1 MTTSTRLTLAILI
14 LSFLATPALATP
26 PAKVPEALK
35 PWTDWVLH
43 GHEDE
48 HLCTPDYNNDESL
61 RCDWPSRLELTIT
74 ENGGIF
80 RQEWQ
85 VDSERWL
92 QLPGAAPHWPA
103 AVKIDGQPASV
114 ITRQGSA
121 GVWVKPGH
129 HQLRGNFSWPTI
141 PVALAVPPHTGLIDL
156 TLRGKPVANPNLD
169 ADGRL
174 WLQGTTL
181 GEAKQENRLTLQ
193 VFRLIDDQIP
203 TRVVT
208 NLELDVAGTA
218 REIVLGPIFPTTT
231 FSPVELQSPLPARVE
246 AEGRLRVQVRP
257 GHWNLTIT
265 ARHHTPVT
273 ELAFT
278 KPPDGFWPDE
288 QIWSFAAQNNLR
300 TVEIEGVT
308 AIDPQQTSMPEK
320 WRQYPA
326 YRLTAGESMRF
337 KAIRR
342 GDPQPAPD
350 QLNLTR
356 NLWLR
361 FDGSGYTIQDT
372 ITGKK
377 TTDWRLEAN
386 PPLQLGRVAVDGS
399 EQFITKRPG
408 SPRMGVELRQ
418 GNLNLVADSL
428 CLGNISKLAAT
439 GWAQD
444 FQQVKA
450 TLMLPPG
457 WRLIHA
463 AGVDNAPATWI
474 NRWTL
479 LDLFIVL
486 IFTLAVGHL
495 YQKPLAAIALLT
507 LVLTWHEPQ
516 APRWIWPVLLTGF
529 ALLKHL
535 PEGTFR
541 KVVKGGQ
548 LLALLALVVIAVP
561 FAVGQLRVGI
571 FPQLE
576 KPWQTMTKAVERGV
590 PLPQPLATVANAPE
604 APDQQSAE
612 MQLDGSVSSG
622 KMMMAKKAE
631 RSAVA
636 VSSLGGLGSAPD
648 YQAGR
653 VEQYDPKMQ
662 LQTGP
667 GLPTWQWNT
676 VAMSWAGPVR
686 ADQQITLLLLGPAA
700 NLALAV
706 ARVLLLILLPLGL
719 LHIKYRRGAG
729 VDLSATRGLLIFG
742 LLLAVLFQ
750 PATARATDFP
760 SPELLTELQNRLLE
774 KDQCFP
780 DCVALENLVINLT
793 PDQLALEL
801 TISAATSVAAPL
813 PGDARYWLPGQARL
827 DGRPA
832 PALLRSGDTLWLKV
846 PAGRHHLQ
854 LQGKL
859 PGVCTIQLPLPLKPQ
874 HLAVKALGWTVEG
887 INPDGA
893 ADNQLQ
899 FQRLQDNKQGGRW
912 GLETGVLPPFLLV
925 ERTILLGLTW
935 KVETRVSRLSPGGAA
950 VVLEL
955 PLLPGESVT
964 TEGVHSANGKVQLNL
979 AADQNSLAW
988 ESFLNRTE
996 QLTLHHA
1003 QSDSWTEIWRVEV
1016 SPIFHLE
1023 YTGIPVILHQ
1033 QGDHWYPTWHPW
1045 PGEEVKLSI
1054 SKPEGVGGQTLTID
1068 KSTLRLNPG
1077 RRATDTTLTL
1087 NLRSSQGGQHTIII
1101 PPTAELQETTINGV
1115 VQPIRQEGYNV
1126 PLPIIP
1132 GSQEIILKWREPTG
1146 IASFQKTPEV
1156 NLGIPSVNSHLEL
1169 TLPENRWPLLVGG
1182 PRLGP
1187 AILFWSVLLIMTLA
1201 AFGLSRSG
1209 LTPLKFHQWLL
1220 LGIGMSQS
1228 NIYGA
1233 LLVVAWLIAIDRR
1246 GKAKSAMNHDH
1257 FNAMQCGV
1265 ILLTLLALAAL
1276 IGAISRGLL
1285 GHPDMNIVG
1294 NGSNS
1299 NLLRWYQDNGNA
1311 TLPRAWLLSIPL
1323 YVYRLAMLAWALW
1336 IAFALLSIIKWG
1348 WENFSK
1354 PVLWYKPER
1363 RAKADKGV
1371 TTPDQAGA
1379 PPAEAEPV
1387 DLSQEVKVEKD

>member
-1 MTTSTRLTLAILI
+1 MRRNKRLALTFLLLAL
-14 LSFLATPALATP
+14 FTTPAFAAP

-35 PWTDWVLH
+35 PWSDWVLY

-48 HLCTPDYNNDESL
+48 HLCIPDYNNEQSL

-74 ENGGIF
+74 DQGGTF

-85 VDSERWL
+85 VESERWL
-92 QLPGAAPHWPA
+92 QLPGADPHWPT
-103 AVKIDGQPASV
+103 AVKMDGQAASI
-114 ITRQGSA
+114 ITRQGTAS
-121 GVWVKPGH
+121 VRVKPGR
-129 HQLRGNFSWPTI
+129 HQISGNFAWPAI
-141 PVALAVPPHTGLIDL
+141 PVALAVPAHTGLIDL
-156 TLRGKPVANPNLD
+156 TLRGKRVTTPNLD
-169 ADGRL
+169 GSGRL
-174 WLQGTTL
+174 WLQGASG
-181 GEAKQENRLTLQ
+181 GEEKRENRLTLQ

-203 TRVVT
+203 TRLVT

-231 FSPVELQSPLPARVE
+231 FSPVELQSQLPARLE

-257 GHWNLTIT
+257 GRWHLTIT
-265 ARHHTPVT
+265 ARHHTPLT
-273 ELAFT
+273 ELAFS

-288 QIWSFAAQNNLR
+288 QIWSFAAQSNLR
-300 TVEIEGVT
+300 TVEIEGVS
-308 AIDPQQTSMPEK
+308 AIDPQQTSMPEE

-372 ITGKK
+372 IAGKK

-408 SPRMGVELRQ
+408 SPKMGVELRQ

-428 CLGNISKLAAT
+428 ALGDISKLAAT

-450 TLMLPPG
+450 NLMLPPG

-486 IFTLAVGHL
+486 IFTLAVAHL
-495 YQKPLAAIALLT
+495 YSKTLAVIALAT

-541 KVVKGGQ
+541 QVVKGGQ
-548 LLALLALVVIAVP
+548 LLALLALVVIGVP
-561 FAVGQLRVGI
+561 FAVGQLRVGL

-576 KPWQTMTKAVERGV
+576 KPWQTMTKAADRTVA
-590 PLPQPLATVANAPE
+590 LPQPVATGANAPE
-604 APDQQSAE
+604 KSAPPSEEIEQDDSAA
-612 MQLDGSVSSG
+612 MRSDLR
-622 KMMMAKKAE
+622 MAKKTE
-631 RSAVA
+631 QTAVA
-636 VSSLGGLGSAPD
+636 GLGSLSSVPD
-648 YQAGR
+648 YQTSR

-676 VAMSWAGPVR
+676 VAMSWSGPVR
-686 ADQQITLLLLGPAA
+686 ADQQISLLLLGPTA
-700 NLALAV
+700 NLALAL
-706 ARVLLLILLPLGL
+706 ARVLLLLVLPLGL
-719 LHIKYRRGAG
+719 LRIGYRRGSG
-729 VDLSATRGLLIFG
+729 IDLNAARGLLVFG
-742 LLLAVLFQ
+742 LLLAVLGQ
-750 PATARATDFP
+750 TGPARAADFP
-760 SPELLTELQNRLLE
+760 SPELLAELQSRLLE
-774 KDQCFP
+774 KDKCFP
-780 DCVALENLVINLT
+780 DCAALENLEINLT
-793 PDQLALEL
+793 PDQLALDL
-801 TISAATSVAAPL
+801 TISAATSVATPL
-813 PGDARYWLPGQARL
+813 PGDARYWLPSQARL
-827 DGRPA
+827 DGQTTPD
-832 PALLRSGDTLWLKV
+832 LLRSGDTLWLKV

-859 PGVCTIQLPLPLKPQ
+859 PGISTIQLPLPLKPQ
-874 HLAVKALGWTVEG
+874 HLAVKARGWTVEG
-887 INPDGA
+887 IRPEGG

-899 FQRLQDNKQGGRW
+899 FQRLQDQQQGGRW

-964 TEGVHSANGKVQLNL
+964 TDGVQSAKGKVQLNL
-979 AADQNSLAW
+979 AADQDSLAW

-1023 YTGIPVILHQ
+1023 YAGIPVILHQ

-1045 PGEEVKLSI
+1045 PGEEVKLTI
-1054 SKPEGVGGQTLTID
+1054 SKPEGVAGQTLTID
-1068 KSTLRLNPG
+1068 KATLATNPG

-1087 NLRSSQGGQHTIII
+1087 NLRSSQGGQHTIIL

-1126 PLPIIP
+1126 PLPITP
-1132 GSQEIILKWREPTG
+1132 GNQEIILKWREPLGLATL
-1146 IASFQKTPEV
+1146 QQTPAV

-1169 TLPENRWPLLVGG
+1169 TLPDNRWPLLVGG

-1187 AILFWSVLLIMTLA
+1187 AILFWSVLLIMILA
-1201 AFGLSRSG
+1201 AFALSRCG
-1209 LTPLKFHQWLL
+1209 MTPLKFHQWLL

-1246 GKAKSAMNHDH
+1246 GKAKAEMNHDH

-1265 ILLTLLALAAL
+1265 VLLTLLALAAL

-1299 NLLRWYQDNGNA
+1299 NLLRWYQDHGNA

-1336 IAFALLSIIKWG
+1336 LSFALLKIIKWG
-1348 WENFSK
+1348 WENFSQ

-1363 RAKADKGV
+1363 KARPPKGIANSGQE
-1371 TTPDQAGA
+1371 TI
-1379 PPAEAEPV
+1379 PAAETKPV
-1387 DLSQEVKVEKD
+1387 DLSEELKVEKD